1 MPQIRECV
9 CYPGKGSCTILEAL
23 LFEVWC
29 WANKGYSIFT
39 EDFPKYLKGNFIHIH
54 NSFYSSLLVSHVL
67 VHISWF
73 PQILPNLTIPEHPMH
88 FSDPPLLPFFFF
100 YFSSFY
106 HKSLPYPIRIKQI
119 LDSKYSSSCI
129 KLICIKGS
137 SAHVVV
143 VELLSHVLFF
153 VTHGP

>member
-54 NSFYSSLLVSHVL
+54 NSFYLSLLVSHVL
-67 VHISWF
+67 VHFSWF
-73 PQILPNLTIPEHPMH
+73 PPNLAKSNHSRTPNELFWPSPSTI
-88 FSDPPLLPFFFF
+88 FFF

-137 SAHVVV
+137 AAHVV